1 MFGKEFGLFCGGLKG
16 PCFVIEANKCPGK
29 KRCLDMCL
37 SDLEKRLGGEPV
49 IIFSFGSLSIKGL
62 IQIAEVINIWQFWT
76 CLLGVTAG
84 LGVPTHHD

>member
-1 MFGKEFGLFCGGLKG
+1 MLGKELGLFCRGLKE
-16 PCFVIEANKCPGK
+16 PCFVIEANKYPGK
-29 KRCLDMCL
+29 KRCLDMRL
-37 SDLEKRLGGEPV
+37 SDLEKRSGGEPV

-62 IQIAEVINIWQFWT
+62 IQIAEVIDIWQFWT